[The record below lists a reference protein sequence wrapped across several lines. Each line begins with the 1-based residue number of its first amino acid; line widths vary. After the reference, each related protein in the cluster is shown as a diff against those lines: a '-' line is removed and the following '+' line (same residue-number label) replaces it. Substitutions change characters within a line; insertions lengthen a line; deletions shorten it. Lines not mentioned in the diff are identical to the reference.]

1 MTKILFTNGN
11 GASGALGTV
20 TRMVSIADEIYKIEP
35 DAELFFRAAGEEK
48 QHLSKLGYTVVDG
61 YGPNLF
67 GAPAFFAKL
76 MDLGP
81 KNRPIPPIPDIEFV
95 IRLKGMLNKPYLERT
110 FREELALV
118 ERIKPDCIYGGFD
131 LVMPI
136 VARKLGIRY
145 IPVGQS
151 VMSPVFRSE
160 LFPKHESR
168 DYSDLYN
175 RALRKIG
182 LPGVCHIRELFFEY
196 YSSQIIVPAIPE
208 LEELADVPNVE
219 YTGSLLPERFSN
231 EPFYWNKVRPLIYV
245 YLGVGQISPDRYI
258 RELTNAFGRSDYDV
272 ILAIGDHPYVKKQ
285 NTYSIG
291 NVHFYRIVPSEELM
305 KHCDLVIH
313 HGGQNTMVQSIMEQV
328 PAIIFPG
335 LHFERYF
342 NAKKA
347 EEIGCAVVK
356 KNEEFTSKIL
366 LTTVTDLLKN
376 QDMHNNL
383 AHYSTRIKQYGGK
396 RKAAFVLLNRNENPE
411 MLGNCRP
418 LKN

>member
-1 MTKILFTNGN
+1 
-11 GASGALGTV
+11 
-20 TRMVSIADEIYKIEP
+20 MVSIADEINNIEP
-35 DAELFFRAAGEEK
+35 GAELFFRAAGEEK

-67 GAPAFFAKL
+67 GMPGFLGKI
-76 MDLGP
+76 MDMGP

-131 LVMPI
+131 LVMPV

-145 IPVGQS
+145 IPVGHS
-151 VMSPVFRSE
+151 VMSPVFRSD

-175 RALRKIG
+175 RVLRKIG
-182 LPGVCHIRELFFEY
+182 MPGICNIRELFFEY
-196 YSSQIIVPAIPE
+196 YSSQILVPVIPE
-208 LEELADVPNVE
+208 LEDLADLPNVE
-219 YTGSLLPERFSN
+219 YTGSLLPNKFTN
-231 EPFYWNKVRPLIYV
+231 EPFCWNKVRPLIYV

-258 RELTNAFGRSDYDV
+258 RELTNAFEKSDYDV
-272 ILAIGDHPYVKKQ
+272 ITAIGDHPYVKKQ
-285 NTYSIG
+285 STYSIG
-291 NVHFYRIVPSEELM
+291 NVHFFRMVPSEQLM
-305 KHCDLVIH
+305 KQCDLVIH

-328 PAIIFPG
+328 PAIIYPG

-356 KNEEFTSKIL
+356 KNEEFTSRNL
-366 LTTVTDLLKN
+366 LTTAIELLKN
-376 QDMHNNL
+376 QNIHNNL
-383 AHYSTRIKQYGGK
+383 AYYSTRIKQYGGK
-396 RKAAFVLLNRNENPE
+396 RKAACVLLNRIDSANI
-411 MLGNCRP
+411 MGDCSL
-418 LKN
+418 L